1 MNNVSKNQRAIIV
14 NNGSVKIRYFGQP
27 IEDSE
32 LTKLYLASLF
42 NTIKLN
48 GISTQLNSEI
58 IPYTFSGAFLI
69 KLGSIIQQK
78 NIDKNKGNKE
88 RIITIQLDINNENY
102 DLYNIYLLSGLSKN
116 KLDGQPFS
124 FYNIGSDLNI
134 GINNSLVKIKYQELI
149 AAYSNNQGINTICF
163 ALDQYCKELYK
174 QIPEPIF
181 RDYSKRLIAINSSG
195 QLVYD
200 SDYKK
205 LGIYDYDTNSAYKIV
220 LSTNPF
226 NKKDFLVFATLINSA
241 YLSFVDPNI
250 PENDEFIQSSFTYPG
265 GTLYEIVQANINGVG
280 VSSRYA
286 VSNQSYNYN
295 VALFVGLTN
304 SFNLNNGDSLIVRL
318 SWKLK
323 S

>member
-1 MNNVSKNQRAIIV
+1 M
-14 NNGSVKIRYFGQP
+14 
-27 IEDSE
+27 
-32 LTKLYLASLF
+32 
-42 NTIKLN
+42 
-48 GISTQLNSEI
+48 
-58 IPYTFSGAFLI
+58 
-69 KLGSIIQQK
+69 
-78 NIDKNKGNKE
+78 
-88 RIITIQLDINNENY
+88 
-102 DLYNIYLLSGLSKN
+102 
-116 KLDGQPFS
+116 DGQPFS